1 MNTQQ
6 STFLSAII
14 LLDTSVMK
22 VSYCTVLYCTVLYC
36 HLRLL
41 SLLSYSASE
50 KSLLSLDPFRRS
62 TVRSARN
69 LHTALNQS
77 QHGRVVT

>member
-14 LLDTSVMK
+14 LLNTA
-22 VSYCTVLYCTVLYC
+22 VSLSWPRLLG
-36 HLRLL
+36 HLRLA
-41 SLLSYSASE
+41 SLASYSASE
-50 KSLLSLDPFRRS
+50 NSLLSLAPFRRS

-69 LHTALNQS
+69 LDTALHQ
-77 QHGRVVT
+77 